1 MAIKHE
7 HDEIPS
13 DICKSTF
20 LSISKG
26 IMVLWVLAG
35 LALSGAGTAIGWAM
49 SADRQLVELKT
60 NQDQLQTQI
69 NEKLDFL
76 IKQGVK

>member
-1 MAIKHE
+1 MNMTIKHE

-49 SADRQLVELKT
+49 SADRSIVELKT
-60 NQDQLQTQI
+60 NYDQMQTQI
-69 NEKLDFL
+69 NQKLDIL
-76 IKQGVK
+76 LRK